1 MLVIGTYLLV
11 NQKLNIGAFIAAE
24 IVVLT
29 ILTAVEKLI
38 KSLESYYDVITA
50 LSKLSKVT
58 DLPLENETNNII
70 HIKDDIQ
77 SIEFKNVSFG
87 FGDEDILKNL
97 NFKVQPSSINVIS
110 GELSSG
116 KSLLINLMSGIYA
129 PTSGH
134 ILYNDVSS
142 KNLTQDQIRRGISIH
157 TDDID
162 VFKGTVQQI
171 S

>member
-1 MLVIGTYLLV
+1 
-11 NQKLNIGAFIAAE
+11 
-24 IVVLT
+24 
-29 ILTAVEKLI
+29 
-38 KSLESYYDVITA
+38 
-50 LSKLSKVT
+50 
-58 DLPLENETNNII
+58 
-70 HIKDDIQ
+70 
-77 SIEFKNVSFG
+77 
-87 FGDEDILKNL
+87 
-97 NFKVQPSSINVIS
+97 VIS

-162 VFKGTVQQI
+162 VFKGTVLENIQLGNEKITVEKINHIAQK
-171 S
+171 

>member
-50 LSKLSKVT
+50 LTKLSKVT
-58 DLPLENETNNII
+58 DLPQENETSDII

-97 NFKVQPSSINVIS
+97 NFKVQPSSINVI
-110 GELSSG
+110 
-116 KSLLINLMSGIYA
+116 
-129 PTSGH
+129 
-134 ILYNDVSS
+134 
-142 KNLTQDQIRRGISIH
+142 
-157 TDDID
+157 
-162 VFKGTVQQI
+162 
-171 S
+171 